1 MRTTHVDA
9 GERDSIVVVMGPGR
23 RVARAVVAIAAEARR
38 GRAGRSGVAPSGFGS
53 FPPFAAAAAA
63 WHSATEPT
71 ARRPSR
77 WRRGPRA
84 GAENTPEDTPE
95 RRRPAAAPGA
105 GAGRGYLEAKRRRA
119 ALEEGVRRS
128 VRAAEDALAVERGWI
143 GEREKKEEEG
153 DDVSGDATRAS
164 PGVRAVDPELERCAR
179 VGLLGAPNAGKSQ
192 LTNTLVGDKVTAV
205 SRKTN
210 TTRTHTMGVKT
221 VGERQIV
228 FVDAP
233 GIVGA
238 EHYRNAAH
246 GRKVE
251 SAFGVAS
258 ECDVL
263 LFVVDAARQMER
275 RDLRVLHLVQKTRE
289 AMRRF
294 LYEDYLAE
302 RGEGEPSAVPE
313 AVLVL
318 NKVDKIPSERRNDL
332 IKMVKDFQA
341 GEHYA
346 FSRVFPISAMTGAG
360 TKALMEYLLE
370 RAPLREWEFDATTST
385 EMTNV
390 QRALEIVREGVYNR
404 VHAEL
409 PYGVDLV
416 HVSWEDFRNGDVR
429 IEQNIL
435 VDTANQR
442 KIVVGKAGEVIGQI
456 GINSRVVLEAAF
468 KRKVHL
474 ILNVRLK
481 KRRKNYGGAGASQML
496 SEEY

>member
-1 MRTTHVDA
+1 MV
-9 GERDSIVVVMGPGR
+9 PGR
-23 RVARAVVAIAAEARR
+23 RARAIVAIASDAYTRAFGARASASTDR
-38 GRAGRSGVAPSGFGS
+38 GVGLDS
-53 FPPFAAAAAA
+53 FRVAAA
-63 WHSATEPT
+63 WYSTTPT
-71 ARRPSR
+71 PQRASR
-77 WRRGPRA
+77 WRRGPRSN
-84 GAENTPEDTPE
+84 AEETSPSPSE
-95 RRRPAAAPGA
+95 RRRGPAPPPPSA
-105 GAGRGYLEAKRRRA
+105 RGYLEAKRRRA

-143 GEREKKEEEG
+143 GDRKKKTKD
-153 DDVSGDATRAS
+153 DDVESSSSSTSS
-164 PGVRAVDPELERCAR
+164 PQLVVDRELERCAR

-221 VGERQIV
+221 VGEAQIV

-275 RDLRVLHLVQKTRE
+275 RDLRVLNLVRKTRE
-289 AMRRF
+289 AMRRL
-294 LYEDYLAE
+294 LYEDYLTE
-302 RGEGEPSAVPE
+302 REEGEPSAVPE

-318 NKVDKIPSERRNDL
+318 NKVDKIPPERRGDL

-341 GEHYA
+341 GEHYE

-370 RAPLREWEFDATTST
+370 RAPLREWDFDATTST

-416 HVSWEDFRNGDVR
+416 HVAWEDFRNGDVR

-442 KIVVGKAGEVIGQI
+442 KIIVGKAGEVIGQI

-496 SEEY
+496 GEEY